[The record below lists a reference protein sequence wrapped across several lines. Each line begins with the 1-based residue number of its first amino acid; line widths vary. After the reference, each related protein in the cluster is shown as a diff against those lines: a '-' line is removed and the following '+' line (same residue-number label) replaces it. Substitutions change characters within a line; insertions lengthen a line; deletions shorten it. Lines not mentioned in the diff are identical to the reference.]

1 MNKKELIKK
10 VKEIHDLI
18 DKFSEDSLN
27 QYEELHKIDKENPKL
42 KDDIEKGFLVGSPI
56 KFIYQ
61 GKYRGTLIA
70 KKLVHRLLVEIS
82 K

>member
-1 MNKKELIKK
+1 MSKKELIRK

-18 DKFSEDSLN
+18 DKFSEDSLH
-27 QYEELHKIDKENPKL
+27 QYEELHQIDKENPKL
-42 KDDIEKGFLVGSPI
+42 KDDIGKGFLVGSPI

-61 GKYRGTLIA
+61 GKHRGARIA
-70 KKLVHRLLVEIS
+70 KKLVHHLLVEIS